1 MLFTGFSF
9 AIRQDFQ
16 STQATIITRLTITT
30 STYTAQLTGTRSANC
45 SIHIPLTCHANTVP
59 MTTAGAATTS
69 ISLDSISKMPEA
81 SAPFTLRMAIS
92 LLRRCTSSV
101 VYPISHIS
109 MMKNMVTAAI
119 KVALRN
125 TRTEL

>member
-16 STQATIITRLTITT
+16 STQATIITKLAITT
-30 STYTAQLTGTRSANC
+30 STYTAQLMGIRSANC
-45 SIHIPLTCHANTVP
+45 SIHIPLTYYANTVP

-69 ISLDSISKMPEA
+69 TSLDSISKILEA

-92 LLRRCTSSV
+92 LLRRRTSSV
-101 VYPISHIS
+101 V
-109 MMKNMVTAAI
+109 
-119 KVALRN
+119 
-125 TRTEL
+125 